1 MTCGPAVSAA
11 PALESAIWPHSRRGP
26 LTTVIWAGIDRT
38 WTPVESHNTL
48 KSILTCLTS
57 LTVGSSKRILARG
70 PVSGPHPLGPTRTS
84 VPVPLASAEAHERRR
99 SGSRR
104 RGCGD
109 DGNEANEEN
118 SSQAKRALRTS
129 PMPSFPAWVT
139 EP

>member
-1 MTCGPAVSAA
+1 MWACCVSC
-11 PALESAIWPHSRRGP
+11 SSSRVCHLATQSQRPTDHCHLGRHRSH
-26 LTTVIWAGIDRT
+26 VDAGGE
-38 WTPVESHNTL
+38 PQHL

-118 SSQAKRALRTS
+118 SSQAKRALRTP